1 MIQGRL
7 NHRLPAFL
15 TSRLLGFLILKA
27 IQLPINLRRSRIYFG
42 VRTLVDPVYGG
53 SLVRPYLLAVVITL
67 LAASAAQALEVATLR
82 LKWHHQFQFAG
93 YYAALEKG
101 FYRDAGLEVEI
112 LEGGPNVNAI
122 DDVVAG
128 RADFG
133 VGTSGALIAR
143 AHGQNVVVLAAVFQ
157 HSPTILLVPR
167 RAGVSSL
174 FELRDHRLMDTPGSE
189 DIAAMLKIAGVDDA
203 KMLRVKHNGDPR
215 DLVSG
220 KADAMVAYSTNEPF
234 VLDQLDVPYLA
245 FSPRDSGIDFYGDN
259 LITSE
264 QQIKTHPKRV
274 AAFRA
279 ASLKGWQYALSHK
292 EEIVDLILRRYSQAK
307 NREALLFEAKQTEVL
322 VQLDLIELG
331 YQNPARWRAIAE
343 TYHALG
349 MLPDATVPDGL
360 IYKPHGDDIPLWLKA
375 ALAGAVLLGLIT
387 TLVTLWIARL
397 NRRLKSE
404 IIERREAEQEIQRA
418 RAQAEAARQQL
429 VAMSEALP
437 LAMFQMEI
445 KDGGS
450 VRYNFIGS
458 GVEHILG
465 VPREDLMADP
475 AVRWRHVHPE
485 DAEGARRKLEDATQ
499 RVRAGVIEPTAEMVV
514 RAVLDR
520 QPRWVLSS
528 ACAAPPLHNGTVIWN
543 GFYQDITE
551 RKQAEDKLKE
561 SEAYNKMLF
570 QESHRAIVVYDPAAA
585 GFIDCNQAAAKMY
598 GFSSREDVLGKTPLD
613 VSAPTQYDGIDSLTA
628 SQRHD
633 HSALAHGVEVFEWR
647 HQRPNGEI
655 WDAMVHL
662 MLFNY
667 RDRRLLQ
674 FTLDDIT
681 DSKRNEVALRESE
694 ERFRRLF
701 EDSADAMLLID
712 EGRFVECNA
721 AAVRMLRMESRDQL
735 LDHKPADLSPIIQ
748 ADGTPSVEKAQ
759 TLMANALERGSLRFE
774 WLHRR
779 ADGEVFPVE
788 VLLTTIKQHGRR
800 LMHTVW
806 RDITERKRA
815 EEAVRAARQKAEE
828 ATQAKS
834 DFLANMSHEIRTP
847 MNGILGMSH
856 LCLKTDLTPKQR
868 DYLKK
873 IDRSA
878 HSLLGIIN
886 DILDF
891 SKIEAGKLTM
901 ERIGFDLEEVFDN
914 LANMVGLRAH
924 EKGLEVLFRIAPDT
938 PLHLVGDPLRLQQVL
953 VNLCSN
959 AVKFTERGEVVASV
973 RPLQIDDREVELEFA
988 VSDTG
993 IGMTPEQQARLFR
1006 PFTQAD
1012 SSTTRKFGGTGL
1024 GLSISE
1030 HLVDL
1035 MAGHFHVESDPGKG
1049 SVFRFTARFG
1059 RQEQV
1064 ANHLRHLPEVDL
1076 RGMRVLV
1083 ADDNA
1088 SSCEILK
1095 EMLETMSFEVT
1106 LAASA
1111 HEAIAELNRADAG
1124 DPFQLVL
1131 MDWQMPEMDGLR
1143 AVRVIRESTPPL
1155 KHLPKI
1161 ILVTAY
1167 GNELV
1172 SDQAEQAGL
1181 VGVLVKP
1188 ISNSLLFDT
1197 IMHAFIEGAPEAG
1210 RQRSAEEVQS
1220 AADFNGLRV
1229 LLVEDNEINREL
1241 ASQLL
1246 RDAGVTVSLAENGRE
1261 AVEKVTTEI
1270 FDGVLMD
1277 IQMPEMDGYQAA
1289 RVIRARPELAT
1300 LPIIA
1305 MTANAMA
1312 ADRANALAAGMNEH
1326 VPKPIDPGELYAA
1339 IRRWFKPRAEEPK
1352 PQSTAALPVGVTFR
1366 SDRKVLP
1373 EHLEGIDVV
1382 EGLKRVAGNR
1392 NLYRNLLLKFGQS
1405 QARAVEDIREALAT
1419 GDQELA
1425 HRIAHT
1431 IRGVA
1436 GNIGAKELQA
1446 AATAIEIA
1454 FRESDTARAEA
1465 NLPILEAALGRVVSS
1480 IAGFAE
1486 TKSQDSGSEVDP
1498 LFDLAAVVPK
1508 LAQLEALL
1516 KNDDFDARHIIQELL
1531 PHFHRSRHAVKFE
1544 MLTRKVAGYDFEAAF
1559 VEFEAIKAA
1568 IESKE

>member
-1 MIQGRL
+1 MMPTTDRGVPVSGGTL
-7 NHRLPAFL
+7 
-15 TSRLLGFLILKA
+15 
-27 IQLPINLRRSRIYFG
+27 LRRH
-42 VRTLVDPVYGG
+42 
-53 SLVRPYLLAVVITL
+53 LLAVAMTL
-67 LAASAAQALEVATLR
+67 LAASAAQALDVVTLQ
-82 LKWHHQFQFAG
+82 LKWRHQFQFAG

-101 FYRDAGLEVEI
+101 FYREAGLEVEI
-112 LEGGPNVNAI
+112 REGGPNVDAI
-122 DDVVAG
+122 DDVVTG
-128 RADFG
+128 RTDFG

-143 AHGQNVVVLAAVFQ
+143 TRGQKVVVLAAVFQ
-157 HSPTILLVPR
+157 HSPAILLVPR
-167 RAGVSSL
+167 RAGVSSVFAL
-174 FELRDHRLMDTPGSE
+174 QNHPLMDTPGSE
-189 DIAAMLKIAGVDDA
+189 DIAAMLKLAGVDYV
-203 KMLRVKHNGDPR
+203 KMPRVKHNGDPR

-234 VLDQLDVPYLA
+234 VLEQLGVPYLA
-245 FSPRDSGIDFYGDN
+245 FSPRASGIDFYSDN

-264 QQIKTHPKRV
+264 EEIKTHPERV

-279 ASLKGWQYALSHK
+279 ASLRGWQYALSHK

-307 NREALLFEAKQTEVL
+307 NREALLFEANQTEAL
-322 VQLDLIELG
+322 VQPDLIELG

-349 MLPDATVPDGL
+349 MLPEATVPEGL
-360 IYKPHGDDIPLWLKA
+360 IYKTEGDGISLWLKA
-375 ALAGAVLLGLIT
+375 ALVGAALLGLVA

-397 NRRLKSE
+397 NRRLRSE
-404 IIERREAEQEIQRA
+404 VIERREAEHEIQRT

-437 LAMFQMEI
+437 LAMFQMEFRA
-445 KDGGS
+445 DGD

-458 GVEHILG
+458 RVEQILG
-465 VPREDLMADP
+465 VPIEELTADP
-475 AVRWRHVHPE
+475 SVRWRHVYRE
-485 DAEGARRKLEDATQ
+485 DAQVARATLANATQ
-499 RVRAGVIEPTAEMVV
+499 RVRAGETERSVEMVV
-514 RAVLDR
+514 RAVPNGQL
-520 QPRWVLSS
+520 RWVLSS
-528 ACAAPPLHNGTVIWN
+528 AHAAPPLPDGTVIWN

-570 QESHRAIVVYDPAAA
+570 QESHRPIVVYDPAAD
-585 GFIDCNQAAAKMY
+585 GFIDCNPAAVKMY
-598 GFSSREDVLGKTPLD
+598 GFSSREDVLGKTPSD
-613 VSAPTQYDGIDSLTA
+613 VSAPTQYDGADSLAA

-633 HSALAHGVEVFEWR
+633 HSALTRGVEVFEWR
-647 HQRPNGEI
+647 HQRPDGEI

-667 RDRRLLQ
+667 CGRKLLQ

-681 DSKRNEVALRESE
+681 DRKRNEVALRESE

-712 EGRFVECNA
+712 DGRFVECNA
-721 AAVRMLRMESRDQL
+721 AAVAMLRMQSRDEL
-735 LDHKPADLSPIIQ
+735 LNHHPADLSPAMQ
-748 ADGTPSVEKAQ
+748 ADGTPSAEKAQ
-759 TLMANALERGSLRFE
+759 TLMAKALELGRLRFE

-788 VLLTTIKQHGRR
+788 VLLTTIEQRGRR
-800 LMHTVW
+800 LIHTVW

-901 ERIGFDLEEVFDN
+901 EHIGFDLEEVFDN
-914 LANMVGLRAH
+914 LSGMVGMRAH
-924 EKGLEVLFRIAPDT
+924 EKGLEVLFRIAPAT
-938 PLHLVGDPLRLQQVL
+938 PIHLVGDPLRLQQVL
-953 VNLCSN
+953 ANLCSN

-973 RPLQIDDREVELEFA
+973 RPVQIDDHEVELEFA

-993 IGMTPEQQARLFR
+993 IGMTPEEQARLFR

-1024 GLSISE
+1024 GLSISVR
-1030 HLVDL
+1030 LVDM
-1035 MAGHFHVESDPGKG
+1035 MAGHIHVESEPGKG

-1059 RQEQV
+1059 RQEQTTR
-1064 ANHLRHLPEVDL
+1064 LRHSPSVDL

-1083 ADDNA
+1083 VDDN
-1088 SSCEILK
+1088 SSSREIFK
-1095 EMLETMSFEVT
+1095 EMLETMFFEVAV
-1106 LAASA
+1106 AASA
-1111 HEAIAELNRADAG
+1111 REGIAELTAADAS

-1131 MDWQMPEMDGLR
+1131 MDWQMPEMDGLKAAR
-1143 AVRVIRESTPPL
+1143 IIRESTPL
-1155 KHLPKI
+1155 KHPPKI

-1167 GNELV
+1167 GYDLV

-1181 VGVLVKP
+1181 LGVLVKP
-1188 ISNSLLFDT
+1188 ISNSMLFDNV
-1197 IMHAFIEGAPEAG
+1197 MHAFMEGTPEAAK
-1210 RQRSAEEVQS
+1210 QRSVEEVQS
-1220 AADFNGLRV
+1220 AADFTGLHV

-1246 RDAGVTVSLAENGRE
+1246 RDAGITVSLAENGRE
-1261 AVEKVTTEI
+1261 AVEKVTTES

-1277 IQMPEMDGYQAA
+1277 VQMPEMDGYQAA
-1289 RVIRARPELAT
+1289 RVIRARPELAG

-1312 ADRANALAAGMNEH
+1312 ADRAKALAAGMNEH

-1339 IRRWFKPRAEEPK
+1339 IRRWCKPRAQVFNP
-1352 PQSTAALPVGVTFR
+1352 PSTPAPPAGTTFRPDAKALP
-1366 SDRKVLP
+1366 K
-1373 EHLEGIDVV
+1373 HLDGIDVV
-1382 EGLKRVAGNR
+1382 DGLKRVAGNR
-1392 NLYRNLLLKFGQS
+1392 NLYCNLLLKFRQS
-1405 QARAVEDIREALAT
+1405 HARAVEDIRGALDA
-1419 GDQELA
+1419 GDYERA

-1431 IRGVA
+1431 VRGLA

-1446 AATAIEIA
+1446 AAAAVEAA
-1454 FRESDTARAEA
+1454 FKDSDPARAETA
-1465 NLPILEAALGRVVSS
+1465 LPALEAALRRVVSS
-1480 IAGFAE
+1480 IAGFAGTESE
-1486 TKSQDSGSEVDP
+1486 TCASEAVAP
-1498 LFDLAAVVPK
+1498 LDLDAVVPK
-1508 LAQLEALL
+1508 LAQLESLL
-1516 KNDDFDARHIIQELL
+1516 KNDDFDARHVIEELL
-1531 PHFHRSRHAVKFE
+1531 PHFRRSRHAGKFE

-1559 VEFEAIKAA
+1559 VDFEAIKAA
-1568 IESKE
+1568 IESGE